1 MKTEFIPFLLSFKRC
16 QSVTEFSNAA
26 LSRAVDRAALSPS
39 NDSAAC
45 LAREIL
51 ADAAENPEWRCLPVT
66 AECGSQLAQAFASGR
81 PEVKRTKQAFICGK
95 VREVTLELIP
105 AGYVIAGSCLRLQ
118 PAPVYA
124 VRWHDGRATQGRQ
137 HKLIAS
143 AVIDFDSYKEAPAP
157 AAR

>member
-1 MKTEFIPFLLSFKRC
+1 MKNEFIPFLLSFKRC

-26 LSRAVDRAALSPS
+26 LSRAVDRAAMSPS

-51 ADAAENPEWRCLPVT
+51 ADADQHPEWRCLPVT
-66 AECGSQLAQAFASGR
+66 AEYGSQLALAFAAGR
-81 PEVKRTKQAFICGK
+81 PEVKRTKQATVCGK
-95 VREVTLELIP
+95 VREVTLEYLP

-137 HKLIAS
+137 HKLLAA
-143 AVIDFDSYKEAPAP
+143 AVIDFDSYKEATAT
-157 AAR
+157 ATI